1 MPDGKALADPPLLRL
16 EGEAC
21 HAYLSMLLH
30 LNTAA
35 SEPLQEAADVERR
48 LMQLCIANLRCFQV
62 CTPAPG
68 MQNHK
73 LCKSVCQCRTGKL
86 CQTISLIRW
95 CLTRRALSSISMQT
109 SSSSILIC
117 QPVRLVGCSC
127 SLSQQISL
135 SRETLCSL
143 YYWRKAA

>member
-1 MPDGKALADPPLLRL
+1 MDLACEQVPDGKALADPPLLRL

-62 CTPAPG
+62 WTQQHLACIATAFTS
-68 MQNHK
+68 
-73 LCKSVCQCRTGKL
+73 LCVNTWHGVVCQTPVL
-86 CQTISLIRW
+86 
-95 CLTRRALSSISMQT
+95 LSGGVSYSAP
-109 SSSSILIC
+109 SH
-117 QPVRLVGCSC
+117 V
-127 SLSQQISL
+127 
-135 SRETLCSL
+135 
-143 YYWRKAA
+143 

>member
-1 MPDGKALADPPLLRL
+1 MAQHAFQDAQRSSARLIKHLSGLACQQVPDGKALADPPLLRL

-62 CTPAPG
+62 KFT
-68 MQNHK
+68 
-73 LCKSVCQCRTGKL
+73 
-86 CQTISLIRW
+86 
-95 CLTRRALSSISMQT
+95 TRRANF
-109 SSSSILIC
+109 
-117 QPVRLVGCSC
+117 
-127 SLSQQISL
+127 
-135 SRETLCSL
+135 
-143 YYWRKAA
+143 